1 MTPTD
6 REPIRPIVY
15 VIALTAATGGL
26 LFGFDT
32 GVISGALLFLKED
45 FHLSHLAQETVVSSV
60 LVGCILGAAFSG
72 RLTDRFG
79 RRDVIRVAAIL
90 FAAGTLIASLAPHL
104 AALILGRVVLGL
116 AIGVASYAVPLY
128 ISEISP
134 PRLRGA
140 LVSMNQL
147 LITVGILASYLID
160 HTFSQYDNNWRDMFL
175 AGLVPAVILL
185 IGMLLLPRTPRWLVR
200 RGRDDEARRVLNR
213 VLGADRS
220 EGEIASIRSAMGREE
235 GGRLKDL
242 WRRPARPTLLVGVG
256 IMFVQQATG
265 INTVIYYAPTIFE
278 MAGFQSATEAILATV
293 GVGAVNVTMTVVA
306 MLVIDRIGR
315 KPLLIGGLI
324 GMTASL
330 GLLGWAFASNAA
342 LGPGLK
348 WAAVGCLLIYIAS
361 FAVSLGPIAWVL
373 ISEIYPLK
381 VRGLGMSLATMSN
394 WIFNFVVALTF
405 LSLIDWVGRAGAFWT
420 FGGVAVAGLVFCWR
434 WTPETKGVGLEKI
447 ERDIMAGLPPRRW
460 GRG

>member
-1 MTPTD
+1 
-6 REPIRPIVY
+6 
-15 VIALTAATGGL
+15 
-26 LFGFDT
+26 
-32 GVISGALLFLKED
+32 
-45 FHLSHLAQETVVSSV
+45 
-60 LVGCILGAAFSG
+60 
-72 RLTDRFG
+72 
-79 RRDVIRVAAIL
+79 
-90 FAAGTLIASLAPHL
+90 
-104 AALILGRVVLGL
+104 
-116 AIGVASYAVPLY
+116 
-128 ISEISP
+128 
-134 PRLRGA
+134 
-140 LVSMNQL
+140 
-147 LITVGILASYLID
+147 
-160 HTFSQYDNNWRDMFL
+160 
-175 AGLVPAVILL
+175 
-185 IGMLLLPRTPRWLVR
+185 
-200 RGRDDEARRVLNR
+200 
-213 VLGADRS
+213 
-220 EGEIASIRSAMGREE
+220 
-235 GGRLKDL
+235 
-242 WRRPARPTLLVGVG
+242 
-256 IMFVQQATG
+256 
-265 INTVIYYAPTIFE
+265 
-278 MAGFQSATEAILATV
+278 
-293 GVGAVNVTMTVVA
+293 MTVVA